1 MKASADNTKLYVQK
15 DRTDEVRKGLKIE
28 DYPTVAGW
36 SRQPVQEDAYK
47 WLVPLSP
54 PIGKADVRREAP
66 PLLAVRHLTA
76 QADRGG
82 LLLSRTGGAGVPGAE
97 ASPVAG
103 QRWVLLTGLAPIRE
117 QFEAYYEKLGKAAYY
132 EPTTDVPDWKWF
144 VVERA
149 EAPAGGTAGELK
161 YEPLDLRNAVL
172 KLAQFSP
179 QADAYPELVVNK
191 RLALPL
197 PIRADKPWG
206 DEVYPEQYT
215 GPRYAKVRANP
226 ASYKAQP
233 VIWTTEASRE
243 VPNKPRVIYIRRPF
257 GAFRAGRILRHRFP
271 QRRHDA
277 RGPAAGSGRGDRRGG
292 QHDGEC
298 HR

>member
-1 MKASADNTKLYVQK
+1 MRTADPLQRVSQRRRHYAAGQTERLEGQRDNTKLYVQK

-47 WLVPLSP
+47 WLVPISQ
-54 PIGKADVRREAP
+54 PINKADVRREAP
-66 PLLAVRHLTA
+66 PLLAVRYLTA

-97 ASPVAG
+97 ASPVSG
-103 QRWVLLTGLAPIRE
+103 QRWVLLTGLVPIRE
-117 QFEAYYEKLGKAAYY
+117 QFEAYYDKLGKAAYY

-149 EAPAGGTAGELK
+149 EMPAGGTAGELK

-179 QADAYPELVVNK
+179 QADAYPELTVNK

-197 PIRADKPWG
+197 PIRPTSRGATRSIPSSTPG
-206 DEVYPEQYT
+206 RAT
-215 GPRYAKVRANP
+215 PRCGRTP
-226 ASYKAQP
+226 RR
-233 VIWTTEASRE
+233 TRRSRC
-243 VPNKPRVIYIRRPF
+243 
-257 GAFRAGRILRHRFP
+257 LDH
-271 QRRHDA
+271 
-277 RGPAAGSGRGDRRGG
+277 
-292 QHDGEC
+292 
-298 HR
+298 